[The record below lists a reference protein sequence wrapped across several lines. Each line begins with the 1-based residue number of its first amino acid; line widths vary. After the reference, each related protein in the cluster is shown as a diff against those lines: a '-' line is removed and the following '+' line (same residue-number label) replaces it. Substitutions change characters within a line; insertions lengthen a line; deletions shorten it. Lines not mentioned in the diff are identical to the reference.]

1 MSDAC
6 DTVRLISIKNLADTD
21 VQSPLIFNTLLD
33 SLQDHLSEVRRYA
46 CLGLQ
51 RYSGSEAIEA
61 VVKVLQTDSDSAIRA
76 LAADSLSSMEDSRAF
91 VALVNALRREPAEDA
106 KLAVVRALGK
116 RRGWQ
121 TEAILQEALQN
132 ADWEN
137 MPVFTWACIRSLGQV
152 AGTER
157 SHGMLLELRPK
168 VTNPI
173 ILSAIEMASKRI
185 KERIDELQQME
196 RQLEEA
202 TPLTVAIPSE
212 YDEEVVLPEEE
223 ILPERDLSSSYEDE
237 DTPPTSTN
245 GMMNPVP
252 VGATHKQKH
261 HPAIIQGIPHT
272 PRALKLPFEKN

>member
-1 MSDAC
+1 
-6 DTVRLISIKNLADTD
+6 VRLVSIKNLADTD
-21 VQSPLIFNTLLD
+21 VQSPLIFNTLID
-33 SLQDHLSEVRRYA
+33 GLQDRVNDVRRYA

-51 RYSGSEAIEA
+51 RYSGSEAIDA

-91 VALVNALRREPAEDA
+91 VALVTALRREPAEDA

-121 TEAILQEALQN
+121 TEAILQESLQG

-157 SHGMLLELRPK
+157 SRGLLQELKPK

-173 ILSAIEMASKRI
+173 ILSAIDMATRRI
-185 KERIDELQQME
+185 SERIDELQQME

-223 ILPERDLSSSYEDE
+223 ILPERDLHTYHEESDRQ
-237 DTPPTSTN
+237 
-245 GMMNPVP
+245 P
-252 VGATHKQKH
+252 VGSAHLNQ
-261 HPAIIQGIPHT
+261 PAILQGIPRV
-272 PRALKLPFEKN
+272 PRVLKLPFEKN